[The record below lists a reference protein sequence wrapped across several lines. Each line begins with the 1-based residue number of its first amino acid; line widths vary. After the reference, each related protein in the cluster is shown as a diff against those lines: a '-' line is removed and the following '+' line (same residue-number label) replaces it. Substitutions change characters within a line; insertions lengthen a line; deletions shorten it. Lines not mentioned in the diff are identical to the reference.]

1 MKNLHILVTNQES
14 SFWYKSAHDR
24 IHTYR
29 EQIALQQGTKRERS
43 SLSAMFTQVVR
54 NEHGML
60 ASKAIIDT
68 LNSYVLKYGGMMCGF
83 SILIEPVYRGLGRYA
98 NATFEDI
105 TGAIFDSFGSILVWL
120 WSIFGICFGLL
131 RTTWIYLVNSRHDVW
146 YQPPKC
152 TLDSSRWWEPKHY
165 GFIRSS

>member
-1 MKNLHILVTNQES
+1 
-14 SFWYKSAHDR
+14 
-24 IHTYR
+24 
-29 EQIALQQGTKRERS
+29 
-43 SLSAMFTQVVR
+43 MFTQVVR

-105 TGAIFDSFGSILVWL
+105 TGAIFDSFWVY
-120 WSIFGICFGLL
+120 FGLTL
-131 RTTWIYLVNSRHDVW
+131 VHIWYLFWTTSDYLDIPRQ
-146 YQPPKC
+146 QPA
-152 TLDSSRWWEPKHY
+152 
-165 GFIRSS
+165 